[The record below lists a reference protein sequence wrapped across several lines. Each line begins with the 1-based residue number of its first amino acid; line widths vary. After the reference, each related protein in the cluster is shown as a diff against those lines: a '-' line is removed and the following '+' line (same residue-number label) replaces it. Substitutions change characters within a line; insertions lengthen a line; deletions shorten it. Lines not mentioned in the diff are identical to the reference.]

1 MAFLND
7 PLTEPWYSGLL
18 HTIPCAAAVA
28 SSNARAA
35 GGASMPGRNIG
46 RSSSPTA
53 NTWVQAPALAA
64 ASNVIWSAARLVEP
78 FRKDPP
84 SPTTCTAGS
93 MPAPPMVRPDRGYL
107 ALATR
112 C

>member
-7 PLTEPWYSGLL
+7 PLTEPWYGGLL
-18 HTIPCAAAVA
+18 HTIPCAVAIA
-28 SSNARAA
+28 SSNARTT
-35 GGASMPGRNIG
+35 GGASRSGRYMG

-53 NTWVQAPALAA
+53 NNRVEAPALAA

-84 SPTTCTAGS
+84 NPTTRTAAS
-93 MPAPPMVRPDRGYL
+93 IPASP
-107 ALATR
+107 
-112 C
+112 